1 MNIQEQITNWHLATF
16 GPHCTNERIERKLVE
31 EVMECR
37 LALSDGADW
46 PQEAA
51 DVVICL
57 MALCGRNN
65 VDLLAEVVKKF
76 EVVKARGMSQ
86 VDRDRQRGIV

>member
-1 MNIQEQITNWHLATF
+1 VNIQQQITDWHLATF

-31 EVMECR
+31 EVIECR

-51 DVVICL
+51 DVVIVL
-57 MALCGRNN
+57 YSLCGRNG
-65 VDLLAEVVKKF
+65 VDLDAEVRRKF
-76 EVVKARGMSQ
+76 EQVKARTDQ
-86 VDRDRQRGIV
+86 IERDARKKL